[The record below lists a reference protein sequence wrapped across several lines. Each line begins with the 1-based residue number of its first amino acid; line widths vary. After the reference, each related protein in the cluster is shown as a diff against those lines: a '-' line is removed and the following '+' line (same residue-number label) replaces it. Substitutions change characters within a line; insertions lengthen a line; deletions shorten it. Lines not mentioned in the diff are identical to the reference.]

1 MSILLYLSLATV
13 ISSSYVG
20 LLYAFDFY
28 GVDRDD
34 PHSIKRRLLGAVLN
48 NIISITCTYAVL
60 YKHHES
66 PLSVMGIHTRGIYPA
81 CILPTLLTCICY
93 LGNWVMIYIDNNF
106 WSLFHLDEL
115 KRNAGNIVWVRDVLL
130 APVTEE
136 VAFRACASTL
146 ILQCL
151 SSTVTIFV
159 APLPFALSHLHHI
172 FDDMKKGYTKYEA
185 INRRA
190 FQTSYSY
197 FFGAYATFLFVR
209 TGHILAPI
217 VSHSVC
223 NNMGLPLLPLIEA
236 YPKRSTRVLLWFS
249 YLLGFVLWLW
259 LLKPLTDS
267 KFYK

>member
-1 MSILLYLSLATV
+1 MSVLLYLSLAIV

-20 LLYAFDFY
+20 LLYAFDFN
-28 GVDRDD
+28 GIDRDD
-34 PHSIKRRLLGAVLN
+34 PQSIKRRLLGATVN
-48 NIISITCTYAVL
+48 NIISIIFTYAVL
-60 YKHHES
+60 YKNYDS
-66 PLSVMGIHTRGIYPA
+66 PLSVMGIHTRDIYPA
-81 CILPTLLTCICY
+81 CLLPTLLTCICY
-93 LGNWVMIYIDNNF
+93 LGNWVMMYIDNRF
-106 WSLFHLDEL
+106 WSIFHLNEL
-115 KRNAGNIVWVRDVLL
+115 KRNIGNIIWIRDVLL
-130 APVTEE
+130 APITEE
-136 VAFRACASTL
+136 IAFRACATTL

-172 FDDMKKGYTKYEA
+172 FDDMRKGYTRYEA
-185 INRRA
+185 ISRRA

-217 VSHSVC
+217 LSHSVC
-223 NNMGLPLLPLIEA
+223 NNMGLPLLPLIET

-249 YLLGFVLWLW
+249 YFLGFILWLL

-267 KFYK
+267 KLYK

>member
-48 NIISITCTYAVL
+48 NIISIACTYAVL
-60 YKHHES
+60 CKVIS
-66 PLSVMGIHTRGIYPA
+66 I
-81 CILPTLLTCICY
+81 
-93 LGNWVMIYIDNNF
+93 NF
-106 WSLFHLDEL
+106 TFIFFFFS
-115 KRNAGNIVWVRDVLL
+115 I

-223 NNMGLPLLPLIEA
+223 NNMGLPLLPLIDA
-236 YPKRSTRVLLWFS
+236 YPKRSTRILLWFS
-249 YLLGFVLWLW
+249 YLLGFVLWL
-259 LLKPLTDS
+259 
-267 KFYK
+267 